1 MMINTYRSSY
11 MKLTALKT
19 ITITILC
26 LCLMPFSVS
35 GAETKPVRIGA
46 TVSLEGKF
54 KEPSAMI
61 QGGFRLWE
69 SQVNQRGGLL
79 GRPVKLIL
87 YDDKSD
93 EKLVGQLYEKLI
105 KEDKVDL
112 VFSPYGTPL
121 TLIASE
127 VSEKHGYVMIA
138 SGASG
143 EKIWKRGYKNVFGMY
158 ATAERYFIGLLD
170 LMARNGLKSVAV
182 LYENSSFNI
191 DVAAGAESWAKRF
204 GLNVAFSKG
213 YKIGKA
219 DLMGLISEA
228 RAVNPDGILL
238 SAYPADGY
246 LLLSLME
253 QAKYRPKVVGIT
265 IAPSYPEFHKQA
277 GNMAEGVFGPSQWEP
292 DERIPFPGTKKFIID
307 YKAFTDIIPSYHA
320 GSAYASC
327 QIIENAITHN
337 KSFDQKKIRDF
348 ISSFDTVTVIGRFK
362 VDPSGKQIGH
372 NPILIQW
379 QNGVKEIVYPTAMQ
393 TAPPK
398 F

>member
-1 MMINTYRSSY
+1 
-11 MKLTALKT
+11 MKPTILKN
-19 ITITILC
+19 IIIIILC
-26 LCLMPFSVS
+26 LYLVPVSVS
-35 GAETKPVRIGA
+35 GAETNPVRIGA
-46 TVSLEGKF
+46 TVSLDGKY

-61 QGGFRLWE
+61 QGGYKLWE
-69 SQVNQRGGLL
+69 SQVNKRGGLL
-79 GRPVKLIL
+79 GRPVQLVL

-93 EKLVGQLYEKLI
+93 EKLVRRFYEKLI

-127 VSEKHGYVMIA
+127 VSEKYGYVMIA

-143 EKIWKRGYKNVFGMY
+143 EKIWQRGYKNVFGMY
-158 ATAERYFIGLLD
+158 ATADRYFIGLLD
-170 LMARNGLKSVAV
+170 LMARNGLMSVAV
-182 LYENSSFNI
+182 IYENSSFNI
-191 DVAAGAESWAKRF
+191 DVAAGVESWAKRF
-204 GLNVAFSKG
+204 GLKVDFRKAYES
-213 YKIGKA
+213 GKT
-219 DLMGLISEA
+219 DLPGMLSEA
-228 RAVNPDGILL
+228 RTVNPDGIML

-246 LLLSLME
+246 LLLNLME

-265 IAPSYPEFHKQA
+265 VAPSYPNFHKEA

-292 DERIPFPGTKKFIID
+292 DERIPFPGTKKFIVD
-307 YKAFTDIIPSYHA
+307 YKVFTDIIPSYHA

-327 QIIENAITHN
+327 EIIEKAITNN

-348 ISSFDTVTVIGRFK
+348 ISSYDTVTVIGRFK

-379 QNGVKEIVYPTAMQ
+379 QNGEKQIVYPTTMQ